1 MQIGNDEAAHKKSNP
16 KNARKTG
23 DPQADAF
30 RQGEFEQELCRF
42 VDWNEIG
49 RPPDKVANPSCELRY
64 RPVKFILART
74 AAEGAA
80 RGADLAGSTAALLS
94 GAA

>member
-30 RQGEFEQELCRF
+30 RQDEFEQESCRF
-42 VDWNEIG
+42 FDLNEIDSPAG
-49 RPPDKVANPSCELRY
+49 ASPDKVAN
-64 RPVKFILART
+64 
-74 AAEGAA
+74 
-80 RGADLAGSTAALLS
+80 
-94 GAA
+94 

>member
-42 VDWNEIG
+42 FDLNEIG
-49 RPPDKVANPSCELRY
+49 RPQDKVAN
-64 RPVKFILART
+64 
-74 AAEGAA
+74 
-80 RGADLAGSTAALLS
+80 
-94 GAA
+94 